1 MHKGYLAVIAAL
13 GAILVIALVLSARSA
28 SAPYSKQDLTQVDQT
43 FAALVPVYR
52 SFAAAFHSHNGPVME
67 QDFRAEQ
74 RYCKVV
80 DAIDQRDTIDPNTNL
95 FAVSAGLDN
104 FCNGIEEYYAAWRK
118 SQHLSYDHS
127 LKPGDTSHAFVGTEE
142 YITLLTKQIRHP
154 SQLT

>member
-1 MHKGYLAVIAAL
+1 MDKRYVAVIVSL
-13 GAILVIALVLSARSA
+13 GAVLALALVVSARGSG
-28 SAPYSKQDLTQVDQT
+28 APYTKQDLDQVTTT
-43 FAALVPVYR
+43 FYAMVPVYR
-52 SFAAAFHSHNGPVME
+52 SFATAFLTHNDPVME
-67 QDFRAEQ
+67 QDFREEQ

-118 SQHLSYDHS
+118 SQHLPYDHS
-127 LKPGDTSHAFVGTEE
+127 VQPGDTSHAFVGTED
-142 YITLLTKQIRHP
+142 YITLLSKQIKHP